1 MSQDEFA
8 HADAAYVLGALEP
21 SERRAYEDHL
31 RRCAACARSVQELAG
46 LPALLSRVDASVLE
60 SPTQGP
66 PLSETLLPRLLEEVR
81 RTRRRGTVWGLAG
94 SAAAALIAV
103 AGTTVWL
110 QEGGDSGRQAGPA
123 AVTSDPGAGK
133 LSHEELSV
141 AGGEEM
147 VQVDQDLLHARL
159 VMESVPWG
167 TRLRLACTYTEVDPR
182 YRGATPPSYALVLY
196 TRDGAEQVAT
206 WRAVPGRTTV
216 LDAATA
222 SDRDTITSV
231 EVRTMTGTPVLV
243 LGS

>member
-1 MSQDEFA
+1 MTHDEFA

-21 SERRAYEDHL
+21 NERRAYEDHL

-46 LPALLSRVDASVLE
+46 LPPLMSHVDASVLE
-60 SPTQGP
+60 SSPQGP
-66 PLSETLLPRLLEEVR
+66 PLPETLLPRLLEEVR
-81 RTRRRGTVWGLAG
+81 RTRRRRTARGLAG

-110 QEGGDSGRQAGPA
+110 HEGSDSGRQAGPA
-123 AVTSDPGAGK
+123 AATSGPGAGDPSNAQSA
-133 LSHEELSV
+133 L

-147 VQVDQDLLHARL
+147 VQVDQDLVHARL
-159 VMESVPWG
+159 AMESVPWG

-182 YRGATPPSYALVLY
+182 YRGASPPSYALVVH

-222 SDRDTITSV
+222 ADRETITSV